1 MTTPLHPEVP
11 FIAQA
16 PLIDGRLDPELQDLP
31 AYSFSNLMKT
41 SPENPA
47 ADVSY
52 RMAYGADFLYLYL
65 EWPGERIACRD
76 RGYQN
81 GDGFILILANP
92 RADDQPTE
100 EFYVLGF
107 SAQEHPATNWAKKIQ
122 WYYNVETTLSML
134 SPAVQ
139 LAWQVQ
145 DGRAAFELL
154 LPWSEVYPYHPWL
167 SAAIG
172 FNLAFVE
179 AVGEKET
186 NYHFLIDD
194 PELGG
199 EGAPRMYH
207 RLRFAAPHLAQGAQ
221 VAMRMDRHCRTG
233 ETVAARFALLSA
245 TPADQTIRLAIGP
258 GEGGQLSVER
268 TTLPGSVGLTLH
280 EHPLATASLPPGGYR
295 IRWRDYNLGLED
307 EIGLTVLPSQNLEQL
322 AERLQEV
329 KPHIS
334 NGSYT
339 TTQFQLDEIGRQ
351 LAQVKPYETCGQ
363 VSYTLKQWMTLV
375 EAAAAGQDPLAIRT
389 GIFRRAFRSAIDD
402 TLQPYSVC
410 VPADYDPAKKYPLL
424 VMLHGSGM
432 TDRGFLEGTRVM
444 IPDEFI
450 AIAPS
455 GRGISHCYCPPEAQM
470 DIQEAI
476 EDVTRC
482 YAIDTER
489 VVLGGFSMGG
499 YGVYRTHYETPGK
512 YYALVA
518 MSGRVR
524 LDPDWGIAD
533 APDFLQEEALQ
544 TLVGVPLFIFH
555 GQQDRNVPV
564 DDVLTL
570 VEKLRAAG
578 SPVEVHLEAGA
589 GHAIPAEEI
598 IQAYRRW
605 LKDVLDRRH
614 G

>member
-11 FIAQA
+11 FIGQA
-16 PLIDGRLDPELQDLP
+16 PLIDGRLDPALQELP
-31 AYSFSNLMKT
+31 AYSFSHIMKT
-41 SPENPA
+41 NPQNPA
-47 ADVSY
+47 AEVSY

-65 EWPGERIACRD
+65 EWPAERITCRD

-81 GDGFILILANP
+81 GDGFILILATP
-92 RADDQPTE
+92 RADDEPTE

-107 SAQEHPATNWAKKIQ
+107 SAQEQPATNWAKKIQ

-134 SPAVQ
+134 TPAVK

-167 SAAIG
+167 SSAIG
-172 FNLAFVE
+172 FNLAFVQ

-186 NYHFLIDD
+186 NYHFLLED

-199 EGAPRMYH
+199 EGSPRMYR
-207 RLRFAAPHLAQGAQ
+207 RLPFAAPHLAQGAQ

-233 ETVAARFALLSA
+233 ETVAAHFALLSA
-245 TPADQTIRLAIGP
+245 APVAETIRLAIGP

-268 TTLPGSVGLTLH
+268 ITLPGAVGLTLH

-295 IRWRDYNLGLED
+295 VRWRNYNHGLED
-307 EIGLTVLPSQNLEQL
+307 EIGLTVLPSQNLDQL
-322 AERLQEV
+322 AGRLQEV
-329 KPHIS
+329 KPHLS

-339 TTQFQLDEIGRQ
+339 TLQFQLDEIGRQ

-363 VSYTLKQWMTLV
+363 VSYTLHHWMTLV
-375 EAAAAGQDPLAIRT
+375 EAAGAGQDHLAART
-389 GIFRRAFRSAIDD
+389 GIFRRAFHSAIDD
-402 TLQPYSVC
+402 TLQPYSVF
-410 VPADYDPAKKYPLL
+410 VPADYDPAQKYPLL

-432 TDRGFLEGTRVM
+432 TDKGFLDGTRVM

-455 GRGISHCYCPPEAQM
+455 GRGISHCYCPPEAQI

-482 YAIDTER
+482 YAIDTDR
-489 VVLGGFSMGG
+489 IVLGGFSMGG

-512 YYALVA
+512 YCALVA
-518 MSGRVR
+518 LSGRVR
-524 LDPDWGIAD
+524 LEPDWGFPD
-533 APDFLQEEALQ
+533 APDFLLEETLQ

-589 GHAIPAEEI
+589 GHAIPAVEI
-598 IQAYRRW
+598 IQAYHRW
-605 LKDVLDRRH
+605 LKDVTCQPR
-614 G
+614 

>member
-16 PLIDGRLDPELQDLP
+16 PLIDGRLDPALQDLP
-31 AYSFSNLMKT
+31 ACSFSNILKS

-65 EWPGERIACRD
+65 EWPAERITCRD

-81 GDGFILILANP
+81 GDGFILLLANP

-167 SAAIG
+167 SEAIG

-199 EGAPRMYH
+199 EGAPRMYR
-207 RLRFAAPHLAQGAQ
+207 RLPFAAPHLAQGAQ
-221 VAMRMDRHCRTG
+221 LAMRMDRHCRTG

-268 TTLPGSVGLTLH
+268 TTLPGNVGLTLH
-280 EHPLATASLPPGGYR
+280 EHSLATASLPPGGYR

-363 VSYTLKQWMTLV
+363 VSYTLHHWMTLV
-375 EAAAAGQDPLAIRT
+375 EAAAAGQDPLATRT

-455 GRGISHCYCPPEAQM
+455 GRGISHCYCPPESQI

-489 VVLGGFSMGG
+489 IVLGGFSMGG

-512 YYALVA
+512 YCALVA

-524 LDPDWGIAD
+524 LEPEWGIPD
-533 APDFLQEEALQ
+533 APDFLQEETLQ

-555 GQQDRNVPV
+555 GRQDRNVPV

-598 IQAYRRW
+598 IQAYHRW
-605 LKDVLDRRH
+605 LKDFHCRPH
-614 G
+614 S